1 MPPSNTKPC
10 HNCRR
15 RRLRC
20 DRSWPT
26 CHKCAVSGQECLG
39 YGKVFVWTQGIDSQG
54 NVNPPPG
61 RRIPDD
67 GDVSGSSSL
76 SVSPSPP
83 GQQPGHGLPR
93 PQPRPDP
100 SDQHPLAQLVQQAR
114 EQAAQQMNRQQSPQA
129 DSPLQPPGA
138 LTDPLFQD
146 LDRTSRYYLS
156 HCQSTQQWRFPSHLC
171 QSR

>member
-26 CHKCAVSGQECLG
+26 CHKCAVSGQDCLG

-61 RRIPDD
+61 RRAADE
-67 GDVSGSSSL
+67 GSQPPHAMLMSNVNDPSNMSSMATA
-76 SVSPSPP
+76 SAAAAGES
-83 GQQPGHGLPR
+83 QMW
-93 PQPRPDP
+93 PQP
-100 SDQHPLAQLVQQAR
+100 
-114 EQAAQQMNRQQSPQA
+114 AAI
-129 DSPLQPPGA
+129 GA

-146 LDRTSRYYLS
+146 LDHNSRYYLA
-156 HCQSTQQWRFPSHLC
+156 HCTSFFAVLPPLSAFVLVRDDGH
-171 QSR
+171 